1 MHEHG
6 NVVVET
12 ALDANDDKGV
22 AEDAAEIIRN
32 VVVTDEFC
40 PNEEYSVED
49 LDDENSVTFRFVI
62 TDSVLRQ
69 SLDAFKSKVTIDF
82 EKNQIRKSNRPIKI
96 TGYEQLANESK
107 FYLKVKNE
115 PDVVAAVRNLKS
127 DHIFMRKMPKPKKK
141 S

>member
-1 MHEHG
+1 M
-6 NVVVET
+6 
-12 ALDANDDKGV
+12 
-22 AEDAAEIIRN
+22 
-32 VVVTDEFC
+32 TD
-40 PNEEYSVED
+40 
-49 LDDENSVTFRFVI
+49 TVI

-127 DHIFMRKMPKPKKK
+127 HLHEKNA
-141 S
+141 

>member
-1 MHEHG
+1 MHKHG
-6 NVVVET
+6 NVVVDT

-22 AEDAAEIIRN
+22 AEDAAEIIIN
-32 VVVTDEFC
+32 VVFTDEFC
-40 PNEEYSVED
+40 PNEEYSFED

-82 EKNQIRKSNRPIKI
+82 VKNQIRKSNQPIKI

-127 DHIFMRKMPKPKKK
+127 DYIFMKKMPKPKKK